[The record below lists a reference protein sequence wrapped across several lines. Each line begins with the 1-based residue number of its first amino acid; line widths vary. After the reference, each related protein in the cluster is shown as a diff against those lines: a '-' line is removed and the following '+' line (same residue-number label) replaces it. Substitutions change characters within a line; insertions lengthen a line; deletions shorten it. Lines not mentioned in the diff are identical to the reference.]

1 MLVPPQSS
9 FPFQPMQASKQHL
22 TYEFILSHRSSQGVD
37 SRLGATRQP
46 DVHGFIDD
54 GYSLSSSGSASVNF
68 KINLSGSI
76 DNARANAM
84 NSKMSN
90 RLSSNSI
97 LFMKDGGLPN
107 LRASSRW
114 ETP

>member
-1 MLVPPQSS
+1 LDKVV
-9 FPFQPMQASKQHL
+9 
-22 TYEFILSHRSSQGVD
+22 LSRLASQGVD
-37 SRLGATRQP
+37 ACLCAGRQTGVRRLIEG
-46 DVHGFIDD
+46 
-54 GYSLSSSGSASVNF
+54 GYSLNLSGRVSVNF
-68 KINLSGSI
+68 SVSLSGSI